1 MCKYVRNTI
10 LNIVKNEDTKLLNK
24 SYFLEIIKTIYETY
38 NQSRPI
44 LEFDNKTPQEI
55 TPEDVKQLN
64 ILKKES
70 N

>member
-44 LEFDNKTPQEI
+44 LEFDNKTPKEI